1 MTEVNYTTWTNL
13 NRLASEARMWK
24 MANAY
29 NRREHRQSLIDNDL
43 KQAQTC
49 LDSALRGEKILKS
62 IKSTINLI
70 TKKA

>member
-1 MTEVNYTTWTNL
+1 MTEVDYKTWTNL

-29 NRREHRQSLIDNDL
+29 NRRVHRTNLIDNDL
-43 KQAQTC
+43 EQAANC
-49 LDSALRGEKILKS
+49 LDSALRGERILRT